1 MIKGKVINT
10 LLTIVSYFSLLFLT
24 MKASL
29 FGIFETVLLAILG
42 VAVIIFKKP
51 QDKNNLITR
60 LSFLVA
66 AFVALYL
73 SFRFY
78 NYWLTSSKVNFVANI
93 LHIPIEILVGLTTV
107 VFSTVAV
114 YFIAGVIQ
122 QINEIVLYLNREDV
136 FRRDLFIILIASFAT
151 VGISQIMIEVPILS
165 MGYFRLFLGVM
176 VVSVFILFIYLIFSE
191 VKFSVILVTLLFVL
205 ISTINVYVY
214 SFRDR
219 LLEPVDLLSVA
230 TAINV
235 AGNYSLFPVPVF
247 IIIGWLI
254 WVGLIVYIFAVIPK
268 IKNKISVKKRG
279 IVSLNIL
286 LNIVLVLVYTND
298 LKIQHWRKWGA
309 ISNGYILNFVLKF
322 KELYIVK
329 PSDYSEE
336 IIDKVAMEFPLELD
350 NSQLEHE
357 YPHIIVIMNESF
369 SDLSVIGE
377 INTNI
382 EVMPFISFLKEGVVS
397 GYVLTSVYGG
407 NTANSEYEFLTG
419 NTMAWL
425 PPNTVP
431 YQQYIKAPTYSMVSY
446 LKSFYD
452 YHCIAMHPYIANG
465 WERPR
470 TYGHLGFDESLFIE
484 DFPQEHFIREYIS
497 DLEMYE
503 KIVEIYE
510 KQHQDTLFIFG
521 VSMQNHGAYNYSG
534 DDFKQAI
541 ELVGY
546 EREYP
551 DVEQYLSLV
560 HESDIAIEYLISYF
574 ENIDEDV
581 LIVFFGDHQP
591 KIDQS
596 FYEDVLNQDFKTLE
610 SIQNKYLAPFFIWAN
625 YEIEEKYLE
634 CTSLNYLSTYLYEAA
649 GIALP
654 PYNQFLSRL
663 EEKIPAINANG
674 FYSHKSQEF
683 LTFEEASETEKLWL
697 KLYEQLQY
705 NNLFDLKN
713 RNNSLFYVLE

>member
-1 MIKGKVINT
+1 
-10 LLTIVSYFSLLFLT
+10 
-24 MKASL
+24 
-29 FGIFETVLLAILG
+29 
-42 VAVIIFKKP
+42 
-51 QDKNNLITR
+51 
-60 LSFLVA
+60 
-66 AFVALYL
+66 
-73 SFRFY
+73 
-78 NYWLTSSKVNFVANI
+78 
-93 LHIPIEILVGLTTV
+93 
-107 VFSTVAV
+107 
-114 YFIAGVIQ
+114 
-122 QINEIVLYLNREDV
+122 
-136 FRRDLFIILIASFAT
+136 
-151 VGISQIMIEVPILS
+151 
-165 MGYFRLFLGVM
+165 
-176 VVSVFILFIYLIFSE
+176 
-191 VKFSVILVTLLFVL
+191 
-205 ISTINVYVY
+205 
-214 SFRDR
+214 
-219 LLEPVDLLSVA
+219 
-230 TAINV
+230 
-235 AGNYSLFPVPVF
+235 
-247 IIIGWLI
+247 
-254 WVGLIVYIFAVIPK
+254 
-268 IKNKISVKKRG
+268 
-279 IVSLNIL
+279 
-286 LNIVLVLVYTND
+286 
-298 LKIQHWRKWGA
+298 
-309 ISNGYILNFVLKF
+309 
-322 KELYIVK
+322 
-329 PSDYSEE
+329 
-336 IIDKVAMEFPLELD
+336 
-350 NSQLEHE
+350 
-357 YPHIIVIMNESF
+357 
-369 SDLSVIGE
+369 
-377 INTNI
+377 
-382 EVMPFISFLKEGVVS
+382 
-397 GYVLTSVYGG
+397 
-407 NTANSEYEFLTG
+407 
-419 NTMAWL
+419 MAWL

>member
-1 MIKGKVINT
+1 
-10 LLTIVSYFSLLFLT
+10 
-24 MKASL
+24 
-29 FGIFETVLLAILG
+29 
-42 VAVIIFKKP
+42 
-51 QDKNNLITR
+51 
-60 LSFLVA
+60 
-66 AFVALYL
+66 
-73 SFRFY
+73 
-78 NYWLTSSKVNFVANI
+78 
-93 LHIPIEILVGLTTV
+93 
-107 VFSTVAV
+107 
-114 YFIAGVIQ
+114 
-122 QINEIVLYLNREDV
+122 
-136 FRRDLFIILIASFAT
+136 
-151 VGISQIMIEVPILS
+151 
-165 MGYFRLFLGVM
+165 
-176 VVSVFILFIYLIFSE
+176 
-191 VKFSVILVTLLFVL
+191 
-205 ISTINVYVY
+205 
-214 SFRDR
+214 
-219 LLEPVDLLSVA
+219 
-230 TAINV
+230 
-235 AGNYSLFPVPVF
+235 
-247 IIIGWLI
+247 
-254 WVGLIVYIFAVIPK
+254 
-268 IKNKISVKKRG
+268 
-279 IVSLNIL
+279 
-286 LNIVLVLVYTND
+286 
-298 LKIQHWRKWGA
+298 
-309 ISNGYILNFVLKF
+309 
-322 KELYIVK
+322 
-329 PSDYSEE
+329 
-336 IIDKVAMEFPLELD
+336 
-350 NSQLEHE
+350 
-357 YPHIIVIMNESF
+357 MNESF

-382 EVMPFISFLKEGVVS
+382 EVMPFVSSLKEGVIS

-484 DFPQEHFIREYIS
+484 DFPQQHFIRDYIS

-510 KQHQDTLFIFG
+510 KQHHDNLFIFG
-521 VSMQNHGAYNYSG
+521 VSMQNHGAYDYSG
-534 DDFKQAI
+534 EDFKQAI

-546 EREYP
+546 EKEYP
-551 DVEQYLSLV
+551 DVEQYLSLIY
-560 HESDIAIEYLISYF
+560 ESDIAIEYLINYF
-574 ENIDEDV
+574 GNIDEDV

-674 FYSHKSQEF
+674 FYSNKSQEF

-713 RNNSLFYVLE
+713 RNNNLFYVLE